1 MLNFGK
7 HFSLIIMKQLEVFKK
22 IGGIINELH
31 EQYKYIESN
40 NPEDINDLELE
51 LFVANAHFL
60 KDHAEILNKL
70 SQRTKAERAEA
81 KEKVTQQLPPHIA
94 PVLPKAVPIQ
104 PPVAPRQQA
113 TEMEQPEKPLKKN
126 AEQVQ
131 RALEK
136 IRALTAEKFFEP
148 VVQQPKRDAKPFET
162 KAEQEPA
169 PAEITPAAPTTNYSF
184 EVEEPQ
190 IRHELIVDETA
201 DFDEEEDLVAEEILE
216 TEEVFEKN
224 ESKPEELP
232 VTEKPNL
239 KEDTEERIAIEL
251 GKAPVAE
258 PELVGIPEI
267 KLEPKAPE
275 PAKEKDEVFTINQR
289 ISAQLGSSNNLSE
302 YSNAQPVTNLKQAI
316 TLNDKLLYIKDL
328 FNGYSLAYSEAIEI
342 LNRFNTFEE
351 ANRFLNKN
359 YTVKNNWDSKPE
371 TTDKFF
377 ALLKRRYS

>member
-1 MLNFGK
+1 
-7 HFSLIIMKQLEVFKK
+7 MKQLEVFKK

-31 EQYKYIESN
+31 EQYKYIETN
-40 NPEDINDLELE
+40 NPDNINDLELE

-70 SQRTKAERAEA
+70 SQRTKAEAAEA
-81 KEKVTQQLPPHIA
+81 KEKVTPQLPPHAA
-94 PVLPKAVPIQ
+94 PALPQATPPIQ
-104 PPVAPRQQA
+104 QPSAARLQQVA
-113 TEMEQPEKPLKKN
+113 EVEQPEKPIKKN

-136 IRALTAEKFFEP
+136 IKALTAEKFFEP
-148 VVQQPKRDAKPFET
+148 MVQQPKREAKP
-162 KAEQEPA
+162 AEREVEEESA
-169 PAEITPAAPTTNYSF
+169 MIDITPAASKDTYSF

-190 IRHELIVDETA
+190 IRHELIVDE
-201 DFDEEEDLVAEEILE
+201 DSELDEDEDLVE
-216 TEEVFEKN
+216 EEVADED
-224 ESKPEELP
+224 EIMEDSVAVRETPPVIATPELR
-232 VTEKPNL
+232 
-239 KEDTEERIAIEL
+239 EDAEERIAIEL
-251 GKAPVAE
+251 GKAPVVA
-258 PELVGIPEI
+258 PEVAPEI
-267 KLEPKAPE
+267 KLDIKAPE

-289 ISAQLGSSNNLSE
+289 ISAQLGSSNVSE
-302 YSNAQPVTNLKQAI
+302 HSNAQPVTNLKQAI